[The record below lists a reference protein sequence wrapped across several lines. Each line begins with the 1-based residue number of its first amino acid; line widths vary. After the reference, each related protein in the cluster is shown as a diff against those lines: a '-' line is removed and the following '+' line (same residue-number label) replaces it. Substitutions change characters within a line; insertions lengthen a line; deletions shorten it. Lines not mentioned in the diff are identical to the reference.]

1 MKQTFNTAYHQYACH
16 LQDRLNQSASSRE
29 WISRELSGNQ
39 SNIFILRGVSG
50 DIVAQVSGKGKV
62 TL

>member
-1 MKQTFNTAYHQYACH
+1 MRHNFDTAFYQYSCY
-16 LQDRLNQSASSRE
+16 LQDRLNQSASSRD

-39 SNIFILRGVSG
+39 SNTFILRGVSG
-50 DIVAQVSGKGKV
+50 DIIAQVQGKKV

>member
-1 MKQTFNTAYHQYACH
+1 MKHNFDTAFYQYSCH

-39 SNIFILRGVSG
+39 SNTFILRAASG
-50 DIVAQVSGKGKV
+50 DIVAQVQGRKV

>member
-1 MKQTFNTAYHQYACH
+1 MKNNFESAYHQYACH
-16 LQDRLNQSASSRE
+16 LSDNLNQSASSRG

-39 SNIFILRGVSG
+39 SNTFILRGVSG
-50 DIVAQVSGKGKV
+50 DIVAQVQGKKV

>member
-1 MKQTFNTAYHQYACH
+1 MKNTFNSAYHQYACH
-16 LQDRLNQSASSRE
+16 LQDRLHQSASSRE

>member
-1 MKQTFNTAYHQYACH
+1 MKHNFDTAFYQYSCH

-39 SNIFILRGVSG
+39 SNTFILRAASG
-50 DIVAQVSGKGKV
+50 EIVAQVNGKGKV